1 MRKVW
6 WTALWATLTVIGVIL
21 TIPYSLLE
29 IFIDQI
35 DNWTEKIEFNILDS
49 GNNEDKENGSDN
61 SL

>member
-35 DNWTEKIEFNILDS
+35 DNWTEKIEFNILDN
-49 GNNEDKENGSDN
+49 GNKQEEEKWK
-61 SL
+61 